1 MSLTVHFIRHAAT
14 DALGVKLSGRR
25 SEAPLNDE
33 GRAQA
38 RALAARLAGEP
49 IDTFYSSPLE
59 RALRTAQPLAEAKGL
74 KVERAEALNEIEMG
88 DWTGAR
94 FEDLDHAPEW
104 AFWNA
109 ARSQHRAPNGE
120 SMLEVQARVA
130 RWLEHTWRTRG
141 GGAVAAVSH
150 ADVIKAALA
159 HALGLCLDHHAR
171 LEVSPASVSTV
182 VIGSWGLKVQ
192 RVNEVTPWAE

>member
-14 DALGVKLSGRR
+14 DALGVMLSGRTNT
-25 SEAPLNDE
+25 PLNAIGE
-33 GRAQA
+33 AQA
-38 RALAARLAGEP
+38 HAVAARLAGEA
-49 IDTFYSSPLE
+49 IDTVYSSPLQ
-59 RALRTAQPLAEAKGL
+59 RALATAEPIAQLKSLSVEA
-74 KVERAEALNEIEMG
+74 AEALNEIDLG

-94 FEDLDHAPEW
+94 FDDLDHAPEW

-109 ARSQHRAPNGE
+109 GRSQHRAPNGE
-120 SMLEVQARVA
+120 SMLEVQARIA
-130 RWLEHTWRTRG
+130 RWLEQAWRSRG

-159 HALGLCLDHHAR
+159 QALGLCLDHHAR
-171 LEVSPASVSTV
+171 LEVAPASISTV
-182 VIGSWGLKVQ
+182 VIGSWGLKVE

>member
-14 DALGVKLSGRR
+14 DALGLTLSGRMN
-25 SEAPLNDE
+25 AALNAR
-33 GRAQA
+33 GVAQA
-38 RALAARLAGEP
+38 KALATRLGGEP
-49 IDTFYSSPLE
+49 IDAVYSSPLD
-59 RALRTAQPLAEAKGL
+59 RAQHTARPIAEIKSLA
-74 KVERAEALNEIEMG
+74 VETAEPLNEIDMG

-94 FEDLDHAPEW
+94 FDDLDHAPEW

-109 ARSQHRAPNGE
+109 GRSQHRAPNGE
-120 SMLEVQARVA
+120 SMLEVQARAA
-130 RWLEHTWRTRG
+130 RWLEQAWRSRG
-141 GGAVAAVSH
+141 DGAVAAVSH

-171 LEVSPASVSTV
+171 LEVSPASISTI
-182 VIGSWGLKVQ
+182 VIGSWGLKVE

>member
-14 DALGVKLSGRR
+14 DALGVALSGRAN
-25 SEAPLNDE
+25 APLNAIGE
-33 GRAQA
+33 AQA
-38 RALAARLAGEP
+38 RAVAARLAGEA
-49 IDTFYSSPLE
+49 IDTVYSSPLQ
-59 RALRTAQPLAEAKGL
+59 RALHTAEPIAQL
-74 KVERAEALNEIEMG
+74 KSLSVETAEALNEIDLG

-94 FEDLDHAPEW
+94 FDDLDHAPEW

-109 ARSQHRAPNGE
+109 GRSQHRAPNGE

-130 RWLEHTWRTRG
+130 RWLEQAWRSRG

-150 ADVIKAALA
+150 ADVIKSALA

-171 LEVSPASVSTV
+171 LEVSPASISTV
-182 VIGSWGLKVQ
+182 VIGSWGLKVE

>member
-14 DALGVKLSGRR
+14 DALGVTLSGRTN
-25 SEAPLNDE
+25 APLNAM
-33 GRAQA
+33 GAAQA
-38 RALAARLAGEP
+38 RALAARLAGVSIDTVYCSPLDRALQTAEP
-49 IDTFYSSPLE
+49 IAKA
-59 RALRTAQPLAEAKGL
+59 RNLA
-74 KVERAEALNEIEMG
+74 VETVEPLNEIDMG

-94 FEDLDHAPEW
+94 FDDLDHAPEW

-109 ARSQHRAPNGE
+109 GRSQHRAPNGE
-120 SMLEVQARVA
+120 SMLEVQARIA
-130 RWLEHTWRTRG
+130 RWLEQTWRSRG
-141 GGAVAAVSH
+141 SGAVAAVSH

-171 LEVSPASVSTV
+171 LEVSPASISTI
-182 VIGSWGLKVQ
+182 VIGSWGLKVE

>member
-14 DALGVKLSGRR
+14 DALGVTLSGRTN
-25 SEAPLNDE
+25 APLNAM
-33 GRAQA
+33 GAAQA
-38 RALAARLAGEP
+38 RALAARLAGVSIDTVYCSPLDRALQTAEP
-49 IDTFYSSPLE
+49 IAKA
-59 RALRTAQPLAEAKGL
+59 RNLA
-74 KVERAEALNEIEMG
+74 VETVEPLNEIDMG

-94 FEDLDHAPEW
+94 FDDLDHAPEW

-109 ARSQHRAPNGE
+109 GRSQHRAPNGE
-120 SMLEVQARVA
+120 SMLEVQARIA
-130 RWLEHTWRTRG
+130 RWLEQTWRSRG
-141 GGAVAAVSH
+141 SGAVAAVSH

-171 LEVSPASVSTV
+171 LEVSPASISTI
-182 VIGSWGLKVQ
+182 VIGSWGLKVD

>member
-1 MSLTVHFIRHAAT
+1 MSLTVHLIRHGAT
-14 DALGVKLSGRR
+14 DALGVSLSGRTN
-25 SEAPLNDE
+25 AALN
-33 GRAQA
+33 GVGAAQA
-38 RALAARLAGEP
+38 RALASRLAGETV
-49 IDTFYSSPLE
+49 DVLYSSPLE
-59 RALRTAQPLAEAKGL
+59 RALRTAEPLAEAKGL
-74 KVERAEALNEIEMG
+74 AVEIAEPLNEIDLG

-109 ARSQHRAPNGE
+109 GRSQHRAPNGE

-130 RWLEHTWRTRG
+130 RWLERIWRARG
-141 GGAVAAVSH
+141 GGVVAAVSH

-171 LEVSPASVSTV
+171 LEISPASLSTV
-182 VIGSWGLKVQ
+182 VIGSWGLNVQ
-192 RVNEVTPWAE
+192 RVNEVTPWSE

>member
-14 DALGVKLSGRR
+14 DALGLTLSGRMN
-25 SEAPLNDE
+25 AALNAR
-33 GRAQA
+33 GAAQA
-38 RALAARLAGEP
+38 KALATRLGGEP
-49 IDTFYSSPLE
+49 IDAVYSSPLD
-59 RALRTAQPLAEAKGL
+59 RAQHTAKPIAEVKSLA
-74 KVERAEALNEIEMG
+74 VQTAEPLNEIDMG

-94 FEDLDHAPEW
+94 FDDLDHAPEW

-109 ARSQHRAPNGE
+109 GRSQHRAPNGE

-130 RWLEHTWRTRG
+130 RWLEQAWRSRG
-141 GGAVAAVSH
+141 DGAVAAISH

-171 LEVSPASVSTV
+171 LEVSPASISTV
-182 VIGSWGLKVQ
+182 VIGSWGLKVE

>member
-14 DALGVKLSGRR
+14 DALGLMLSGRMN
-25 SEAPLNDE
+25 AALNAR
-33 GRAQA
+33 GAAQA
-38 RALAARLAGEP
+38 KALATRLGDEP
-49 IDTFYSSPLE
+49 IDAVYSSPLD
-59 RALRTAQPLAEAKGL
+59 RAQHTAKPIAEVKSLA
-74 KVERAEALNEIEMG
+74 VETAEPLNEIDMG

-94 FEDLDHAPEW
+94 FDDLDHAPEW

-109 ARSQHRAPNGE
+109 GRSQHRAPNGE

-130 RWLEHTWRTRG
+130 RWLEQAWRSRG
-141 GGAVAAVSH
+141 DGAVAAISH

-171 LEVSPASVSTV
+171 LEVSPASISTF
-182 VIGSWGLKVQ
+182 VIGSWGLKVE